1 MSAENLEVRVRWR
14 DNGARSEP
22 YRIHADPDD
31 TPVLLQHLEE
41 LARAWGNK
49 DSSRRW
55 LGEYEL
61 QVKSLERGWVEFTV
75 SGVLED
81 PW

>member
-1 MSAENLEVRVRWR
+1 MTAENLEVRVRWR
-14 DNGARSEP
+14 ENGGRSEP

-31 TPVLLQHLEE
+31 MPTLLRHLEE
-41 LARAWGNK
+41 LARGWRGL

-55 LGEYEL
+55 LTDYEL
-61 QVKSLERGWVEFTV
+61 EVKSLERGWVEFTV
-75 SGVLED
+75 SGVSED